1 MRPEGVLF
9 EFFRVAGITTTGM
22 YNLFI
27 EEWTKWI
34 LELAFVGYRFSLI
47 A

>member
-1 MRPEGVLF
+1 MRLEGVLF
-9 EFFRVAGITTTGM
+9 EIFRVAGITTTGK

-27 EEWTKWI
+27 GEWTKWI
-34 LELAFVGYRFSLI
+34 LERAFVGYRFSLI